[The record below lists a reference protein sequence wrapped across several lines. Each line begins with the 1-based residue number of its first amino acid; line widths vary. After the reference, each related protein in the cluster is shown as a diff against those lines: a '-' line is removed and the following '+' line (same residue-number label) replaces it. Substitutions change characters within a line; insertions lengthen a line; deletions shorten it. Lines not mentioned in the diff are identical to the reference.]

1 MNRQTPSPIPDI
13 TTARALRGH
22 LILISVRNP
31 SGGSRLVHGIV
42 DGIESDPGDPV
53 LRIRSS
59 PGAGRGSAV
68 AASRIISLHDDS
80 IH

>member
-1 MNRQTPSPIPDI
+1 MNRQTPSPVPDI
-13 TTARALRGH
+13 TAARALRGH

-42 DGIESDPGDPV
+42 DGIEGDPI
-53 LRIRSS
+53 LRIRSA